1 MASLLTEETLDGFRE
16 RAPQYDRENTFFQ
29 EDFDEL
35 KAAGY
40 LKLSVPKE
48 FGGEGADI
56 AETARE
62 TRRLA
67 AYAPADAVAVNMH
80 LYWAG
85 LASDLHHVGDPS
97 LDWLLEDAGKGGI
110 YAAGHS
116 ERGNDIVGLLSTT
129 NAQLADGGWNFTGH
143 KSFGTMTPV
152 WTKMG
157 LHGMDTSNP
166 EAPQIVHAFLDRDAD
181 NVEIVE
187 TWDALGMPRPG
198 ATTRSSAARSCLTAR
213 SRG

>member
-85 LASDLHHVGDPS
+85 LASDLHHVGDAS
-97 LDWLLEDAGKGGI
+97 LDWLLEDRRQRR
-110 YAAGHS
+110 HLRRWP
-116 ERGNDIVGLLSTT
+116 RGARQRCRG
-129 NAQLADGGWNFTGH
+129 
-143 KSFGTMTPV
+143 P
-152 WTKMG
+152 
-157 LHGMDTSNP
+157 
-166 EAPQIVHAFLDRDAD
+166 AFHHQR
-181 NVEIVE
+181 
-187 TWDALGMPRPG
+187 R
-198 ATTRSSAARSCLTAR
+198 AR
-213 SRG
+213 